1 MSTQERNPNEQCLLL
16 HRESLPLSTEGKGD
30 KEVSLEACAQHSM
43 SLHHR
48 AISVGPGGMRALWH
62 PGSETW
68 CFLHAARSDVGT
80 RGVAA
85 LSQRAPAIPWV
96 FVFVL
101 IIIVFGWLLAI
112 SVTSH
117 SHHLTLSQVSV
128 SGDCQVPVRALKQHP
143 ARLEASLR
151 HLVRWAEQW
160 ALCLIIQFPWQ
171 WAGGESCLI
180 LTCHPWS
187 ISPAV
192 WLWHW

>member
-68 CFLHAARSDVGT
+68 CFLHAARSEVGT

-96 FVFVL
+96 FGFVL

-112 SVTSH
+112 SVASH
-117 SHHLTLSQVSV
+117 GHHWTLSQVPVLVAVVNKSPTLIFLKMRSPSV
-128 SGDCQVPVRALKQHP
+128 YLWPLWP
-143 ARLEASLR
+143 LNL
-151 HLVRWAEQW
+151 
-160 ALCLIIQFPWQ
+160 F
-171 WAGGESCLI
+171 
-180 LTCHPWS
+180 
-187 ISPAV
+187 ISHRF
-192 WLWHW
+192 L